1 MLLATM
7 STGEVIL
14 CALFTICATIVILVK
29 E

>member
-1 MLLATM
+1 MPLAAM

-14 CALFTICATIVILVK
+14 CALVTICATIVILVK